1 MEEHPRFWTVTYYVP
16 NYLLMRD
23 ILFQT
28 KNFCHDFYEK
38 VLKGKSFFFFRFASE
53 KGKVVGLEIL
63 YVLVRITKAGLN
75 FLI

>member
-38 VLKGKSFFFFRFASE
+38 VLKGKSFFFILPAKKER
-53 KGKVVGLEIL
+53 LEIL
-63 YVLVRITKAGLN
+63 CIGEDH
-75 FLI
+75 